1 MKMQSRTTP
10 AKATVNPITLEIVR
24 NALTMIAEQIA
35 GRMIRSGT
43 SYIIKE
49 MEDCSAA
56 LFDGQGRLLAESASI
71 PIHLNCIGI
80 TLRTVLDHY
89 FPLETWRPG
98 DVVITNDP
106 YAGGESLSSHHTNDI
121 IAFHPVFHEQQLV
134 GFTALNVHHMDIGAM
149 WMGTRGWGVE
159 IWQEGLRIP
168 PLKLIREGVRDEALM
183 ALILNNS
190 RVPRILEN
198 DLMGEAAGIQV
209 GAKEFESL
217 FDTYGTATVLGCF
230 DDLIRQSEVR
240 TRAEIA
246 AIPDGTYR
254 HEETILDDGAKG
266 GPFKLKLEMTVAGEE
281 VTFDFTGT
289 DAQVEGPIN
298 APLSATMAATYYVM
312 KCITNPEI
320 ANTEGCKA
328 PVTIIAPKGS
338 LVNAQL
344 PAACFQRM
352 IVCHSI
358 VDLVMGAIAQAAP
371 DRAMADSCGCLYN
384 STVAPNLD
392 TGEIGVASEVVPG
405 GIGATSRN
413 DGIDV
418 MSCHVTNCPIPP
430 IEATEIEAPV
440 LYLRREFATDSGGAG
455 RWRGGAGQVLE
466 YKVLGKKPLFHHTS
480 QKSVITPQGTMGGLP
495 GDGGGWIIN
504 RGTDKER
511 RLEYAIG
518 DVEFLDQGDT
528 VTHISPGGGGYG
540 DPTERTPDRILA
552 DIEAGMITPDAA
564 LRDYGFDSE
573 KTVAAS
579 AKKQNQGGIFQ

>member
-1 MKMQSRTTP
+1 MTKSAIAAVTND
-10 AKATVNPITLEIVR
+10 TVNPITLEIVR
-24 NALTMIAEQIA
+24 NGLTMIAEQIA
-35 GRMIRSGT
+35 QRMIRSGT

-89 FPLETWRPG
+89 FPLDTWRPG

-106 YAGGESLSSHHTNDI
+106 YAGGGSLSSHHTNDI
-121 IAFHPVFHEQQLV
+121 IAFHPVFHAEKLV

-168 PLKLIREGVRDEALM
+168 PLKLIREGKRDESMM
-183 ALILNNS
+183 ALILNNT
-190 RVPRILEN
+190 RVPLILEN

-209 GAKEFESL
+209 GASEFLEL
-217 FDTYGTATVLGCF
+217 FETYGSQTVLDCF
-230 DDLIRQSEVR
+230 DELIRQSERR
-240 TRAEIA
+240 TRAEIS
-246 AIPDGTYR
+246 AIPDGVYR

-266 GPFKLKLEMTVAGEE
+266 GPFKLALTMTVAGDEI
-281 VTFDFTGT
+281 TFDFTGT
-289 DAQVEGPIN
+289 DPQVDGPIN

-312 KCITNPEI
+312 KCITDPDI
-320 ANTEGCKA
+320 ANTEGCNV

-352 IVCHSI
+352 VVCHSI
-358 VDLVMGAIAQAAP
+358 VDLVMGAMAQAAP
-371 DRAMADSCGCLYN
+371 QRAMADSCGCLYN

-405 GIGATSRN
+405 GIGATAIA

-440 LYLRREFATDSGGAG
+440 LYLRREYAPDTGGAG
-455 RWRGGAGQVLE
+455 RWRGGMGQILEYQVLG
-466 YKVLGKKPLFHHTS
+466 VRPLFHHTS
-480 QKSVITPQGTMGGLP
+480 QKSVITPQGMMGGLP
-495 GDGGGWIIN
+495 ADGGGWIIN
-504 RGTDKER
+504 EGTENER

-518 DVEFLDQGDT
+518 DVEFLTQGDT

-540 DPTERTPDRILA
+540 DPKARSAAQIAA
-552 DIEAGMITPDAA
+552 DIDAGLVTAEAAK
-564 LRDYGFDSE
+564 RDYGYE
-573 KTVAAS
+573 
-579 AKKQNQGGIFQ
+579 G

>member
-1 MKMQSRTTP
+1 MTTN
-10 AKATVNPITLEIVR
+10 ATPVNPITLEIVR

-35 GRMIRSGT
+35 ERMIRSGT

-56 LFDGQGRLLAESASI
+56 LFDGKGRLLSESASI

-89 FPLETWRPG
+89 FPLDTWKPG

-121 IAFHPVFHEQQLV
+121 IAFHPVFHDEKLV

-168 PLKLIREGVRDEALM
+168 PLKLIREGKRDESLM

-198 DLMGEAAGIQV
+198 DLMGEAAGIQT
-209 GAKEFESL
+209 GAEEFRKL
-217 FDTYGTATVLGCF
+217 FATYGTDTVLAAF
-230 DDLIRQSEVR
+230 DELIRQSETR
-240 TRAEIA
+240 TRAEIR
-246 AIPDGTYR
+246 AIRDGVYS

-266 GPFKLKLEMTVAGEE
+266 GPYKLKLTMTVAGDE

-289 DAQVEGPIN
+289 DPQVEGPIN

-312 KCITNPEI
+312 KCITDPGI

-328 PVTIIAPKGS
+328 PVTIIAPKGT

-371 DRAMADSCGCLYN
+371 ERAMADSCGCLYN

-405 GIGATSRN
+405 GIGATAFG

-440 LYLRREFATDSGGAG
+440 LYLRREFAENTGGAG
-455 RWRGGAGQVLE
+455 RWRGGMGQVLE
-466 YKVLGKKPLFHHTS
+466 YRVLGEKPLFHHTS
-480 QKSVITPQGTMGGLP
+480 QKSVITPQGMMGGLP
-495 GDGGGWIIN
+495 ADGGGWVIN
-504 RGTDKER
+504 RGTPQER
-511 RLEYAIG
+511 KLEYAIG
-518 DVEFLDQGDT
+518 DVEFLKQGDT

-540 DPTERTPDRILA
+540 DPAKREPARIRA
-552 DIEAGMITPDAA
+552 DIEAGLISPEAA
-564 LRDYGFDSE
+564 SKDYGFDAT
-573 KTVAAS
+573 KA
-579 AKKQNQGGIFQ
+579 

>member
-1 MKMQSRTTP
+1 MTLTAAP
-10 AKATVNPITLEIVR
+10 VAPVNPITLEIVR
-24 NALTMIAEQIA
+24 NALTMISEQIA
-35 GRMIRSGT
+35 ERMIRSGT

-89 FPLETWRPG
+89 FPLETWKPG

-121 IAFHPVFHEQQLV
+121 IAFHPVFHEGRLV

-168 PLKLIREGVRDEALM
+168 PLKLIREGKRDESLM

-198 DLMGEAAGIQV
+198 DLMGEAAGIQT
-209 GAKEFESL
+209 GAAEFRKL
-217 FDTYGTATVLGCF
+217 FETYGTDTVLSAF
-230 DDLIRQSEVR
+230 DELIRQSEAR
-240 TRAEIA
+240 TRAEIH
-246 AIPDGTYR
+246 AIRDGVYE
-254 HEETILDDGAKG
+254 HAETILDDGAKG
-266 GPFKLKLEMTVAGEE
+266 GPYTLKLKMTVAGDE

-289 DAQVEGPIN
+289 DPQIEGPIN

-312 KCITNPEI
+312 KCITDPGI

-328 PVTIIAPKGS
+328 PVTIIAPKGT

-358 VDLVMGAIAQAAP
+358 VDLVMGAVAQAAP
-371 DRAMADSCGCLYN
+371 ERAMADSCGCLYN
-384 STVAPNLD
+384 STVAPHLE

-405 GIGATSRN
+405 GIGATARG

-440 LYLRREFATDSGGAG
+440 LYLRREFAENTGGAG
-455 RWRGGAGQVLE
+455 RWRGGMGQVLE
-466 YKVLGKKPLFHHTS
+466 YRVLGRKPLFHHTS
-480 QKSVITPQGTMGGLP
+480 QKSVITPQGLMGGLP
-495 GDGGGWIIN
+495 ADGGGWIIN
-504 RGTDKER
+504 RGTPAER
-511 RLEYAIG
+511 RLDYAIG
-518 DVEFLDQGDT
+518 DVEFLAQGDT
-528 VTHISPGGGGYG
+528 VTHVSPGGGGYG
-540 DPTERTPDRILA
+540 DPGQREPERIRA
-552 DIEAGMITPDAA
+552 DIEAGLISAEAA
-564 LRDYGFDSE
+564 LRDYGYDIT
-573 KTVAAS
+573 KA
-579 AKKQNQGGIFQ
+579 

>member
-1 MKMQSRTTP
+1 MTIQTQTGP
-10 AKATVNPITLEIVR
+10 AAAIVNPITLEIVR

-35 GRMIRSGT
+35 GRMIRSGS

-80 TLRTVLDHY
+80 TLKTVLEHY
-89 FPLETWRPG
+89 FPLDTWRPG

-106 YAGGESLSSHHTNDI
+106 YAGGGSLSSHHTNDI
-121 IAFHPVFHEQQLV
+121 IAFHPVFHGDRLV

-168 PLKLIREGVRDEALM
+168 PLKLIREGRLDESLI

-198 DLMGEAAGIQV
+198 DLLGEAAGIKV
-209 GAKEFESL
+209 GGEEFLDLFES
-217 FDTYGTATVLGCF
+217 YGGDTVLACF
-230 DDLIRQSEVR
+230 GELIRQSEAR
-240 TRAEIA
+240 TRAEIS
-246 AIPDGTYR
+246 AIPDGVYE

-266 GPFKLKLEMTVAGEE
+266 GPYKLRLKMTVRGDE

-289 DAQVEGPIN
+289 DPQIEGPIN

-312 KCITNPEI
+312 KCITDPDI
-320 ANTEGCKA
+320 ANTEGCNA
-328 PVTIIAPKGS
+328 PITIIAPSGS
-338 LVNAQL
+338 LVNAKL

-358 VDLVMGAIAQAAP
+358 VDLVMGAMAQAAP
-371 DRAMADSCGCLYN
+371 ARAMADSCGCLYN
-384 STVAPNLD
+384 STVAPHLE

-405 GIGATSRN
+405 GIGATAYG

-440 LYLRREFATDSGGAG
+440 LYLRREFAPDSGGAG
-455 RWRGGAGQVLE
+455 RWRGGVGQILE
-466 YKVLGKKPLFHHTS
+466 YKVLGEKPLFHHTS
-480 QKSVITPQGTMGGLP
+480 QKSVITPQGMMGGQAA
-495 GDGGGWIIN
+495 DGGGWIIN
-504 RGTDKER
+504 RGTDRER

-518 DVEFLDQGDT
+518 DVEFLTQGDT

-540 DPTERTPDRILA
+540 DPAGREHERILA
-552 DIEAGMITPDAA
+552 DIEAGLISPEAA
-564 LRDYGFDSE
+564 RRDYGFDPD
-573 KTVAAS
+573 KA
-579 AKKQNQGGIFQ
+579 

>member
-1 MKMQSRTTP
+1 MTTS
-10 AKATVNPITLEIVR
+10 ALRSATPVNPITLEIVR

-35 GRMIRSGT
+35 QRMIRSGT

-56 LFDGQGRLLAESASI
+56 LFDGKGRLLAESASI

-89 FPLETWRPG
+89 FPLDSWRPG
-98 DVVITNDP
+98 DVVVTNDP

-121 IAFHPVFHEQQLV
+121 IAFHPVFHDDQLV

-168 PLKLIREGVRDEALM
+168 PLKLFREGVRDDSLM

-190 RVPRILEN
+190 RVPSILEN
-198 DLMGEAAGIQV
+198 DLMGETAGIQV
-209 GAKEFESL
+209 GAGEFREL
-217 FDTYGTATVLGCF
+217 FENYGIDTILDCF
-230 DDLIRQSEVR
+230 DELILQSERR
-240 TRAEIA
+240 TRAEIL
-246 AIPDGTYR
+246 AIPDGVYC
-254 HEETILDDGAKG
+254 HEEAILDDGAKG
-266 GPFKLKLEMTVAGEE
+266 GPFKLVLKMTVAGDE

-289 DAQVEGPIN
+289 DPQIDGPIN

-312 KCITNPEI
+312 KCITDPDI

-328 PVTIIAPKGS
+328 PVHVIAPKGT

-358 VDLVMGAIAQAAP
+358 VDLVMGAVAQAAP
-371 DRAMADSCGCLYN
+371 ERAMADSCGCLYN

-405 GIGATSRN
+405 GIGATARA

-440 LYLRREFATDSGGAG
+440 LYLRREFATDTGGAG
-455 RWRGGAGQVLE
+455 RWRGGMGQILE
-466 YKVLGKKPLFHHTS
+466 YKVLGVKPLFHHTS
-480 QKSVITPQGTMGGLP
+480 QKSVITPQGLMGGMP
-495 GDGGGWIIN
+495 ADGGGWVIN
-504 RGTDKER
+504 RGKAGER
-511 RLEYAIG
+511 RLPYAIG
-518 DVEFLDQGDT
+518 DVEFLVQGDT

-540 DPTERTPDRILA
+540 DPAERTRAQILA
-552 DIEAGMITPDAA
+552 DIDAGLISRDAA
-564 LRDYGFDSE
+564 RRDYGFEDD
-573 KTVAAS
+573 TTA
-579 AKKQNQGGIFQ
+579 

>member
-1 MKMQSRTTP
+1 
-10 AKATVNPITLEIVR
+10 
-24 NALTMIAEQIA
+24 
-35 GRMIRSGT
+35 
-43 SYIIKE
+43 
-49 MEDCSAA
+49 
-56 LFDGQGRLLAESASI
+56 
-71 PIHLNCIGI
+71 
-80 TLRTVLDHY
+80 VLDHY
-89 FPLETWRPG
+89 FPLDTWKPG

-121 IAFHPVFHEQQLV
+121 IAFHPVFHDDLLV

-168 PLKLIREGVRDEALM
+168 PLKLIREGKRDESLM

-198 DLMGEAAGIQV
+198 DLMGEAAGIQT
-209 GAKEFESL
+209 GAVEFRAL
-217 FDTYGTATVLGCF
+217 FQTYGTETVLAAF
-230 DDLIRQSEVR
+230 DELIRQSESR
-240 TRAEIA
+240 TRAEIR
-246 AIPDGTYR
+246 AIRDGVYM

-266 GPFKLKLEMTVAGEE
+266 GPYTLKLKMTVAGDE

-289 DAQVEGPIN
+289 DPQVDGPIN

-312 KCITNPEI
+312 KCITDPDI
-320 ANTEGCKA
+320 ANTEGCNV

-371 DRAMADSCGCLYN
+371 ERAMADSCGCLYN
-384 STVAPNLD
+384 STVAPNLE

-405 GIGATSRN
+405 GIGATAFG

-440 LYLRREFATDSGGAG
+440 LYLRREFAENTGGAG
-455 RWRGGAGQVLE
+455 RWRGGMGQVLE
-466 YKVLGKKPLFHHTS
+466 YRVLGEKPLFHHTS
-480 QKSVITPQGTMGGLP
+480 QKSVITPQGMMGGLSA
-495 GDGGGWIIN
+495 DGGGWIIN
-504 RGTDKER
+504 RGTPQER
-511 RLEYAIG
+511 KLEYAIG
-518 DVEFLDQGDT
+518 DVEFLKQGDT
-528 VTHISPGGGGYG
+528 VTHVSPGGGGYG
-540 DPTERTPDRILA
+540 NPKERDPERIRA
-552 DIEAGMITPDAA
+552 DVEAGLISPEAA
-564 LRDYGFDSE
+564 LRDYGFDIN
-573 KTVAAS
+573 KA
-579 AKKQNQGGIFQ
+579 

>member
-1 MKMQSRTTP
+1 MTTT
-10 AKATVNPITLEIVR
+10 ALRSATPVNPITLEIVR

-35 GRMIRSGT
+35 QRMIRSGT

-56 LFDGQGRLLAESASI
+56 LFDGKGRLLAESASI

-89 FPLETWRPG
+89 FPLDSWRPG
-98 DVVITNDP
+98 DVVVTNDP

-121 IAFHPVFHEQQLV
+121 IAFHPVFHDDQLV

-168 PLKLIREGVRDEALM
+168 PLKLFREGVRDDSLM

-190 RVPRILEN
+190 RVPSILEN
-198 DLMGEAAGIQV
+198 DLMGETAGIQV
-209 GAKEFESL
+209 GAGEFRDL
-217 FDTYGTATVLGCF
+217 FENYGLDTILDCF
-230 DDLIRQSEVR
+230 DELILQSERR
-240 TRAEIA
+240 TRAEIL
-246 AIPDGTYR
+246 AIPDGVYC
-254 HEETILDDGAKG
+254 HEEAILDDGAKG
-266 GPFKLKLEMTVAGEE
+266 GPFKLVLKMTVAGDE

-289 DAQVEGPIN
+289 DPQIDGPIN

-312 KCITNPEI
+312 KCITDPDI

-328 PVTIIAPKGS
+328 PVHVIAPKGT

-358 VDLVMGAIAQAAP
+358 VDLVMGAVAQAAP
-371 DRAMADSCGCLYN
+371 ERAMADSCGCLYN

-405 GIGATSRN
+405 GIGATARA

-440 LYLRREFATDSGGAG
+440 LYLRREFATDTGGAG
-455 RWRGGAGQVLE
+455 RWRGGMGQILE
-466 YKVLGKKPLFHHTS
+466 YKVLGVKPLFHHTS
-480 QKSVITPQGTMGGLP
+480 QKSVITPQGLMGGMP
-495 GDGGGWIIN
+495 ADGGGWVIN
-504 RGTDKER
+504 RGKTGER
-511 RLEYAIG
+511 RLPYAIG
-518 DVEFLDQGDT
+518 DVEFLVQGDT

-540 DPTERTPDRILA
+540 DPAERTRAQILA
-552 DIEAGMITPDAA
+552 DIDAGLISREAAR
-564 LRDYGFDSE
+564 RDYGFEDD
-573 KTVAAS
+573 TTA
-579 AKKQNQGGIFQ
+579 

>member
-1 MKMQSRTTP
+1 MTTSAP
-10 AKATVNPITLEIVR
+10 HSAAPVNPITLEIVR

-35 GRMIRSGT
+35 QRMIRSGT

-56 LFDGQGRLLAESASI
+56 LFDGTGRLLAESASI

-89 FPLETWRPG
+89 FPLDTWRPG
-98 DVVITNDP
+98 DVVVTNDP

-121 IAFHPVFHEQQLV
+121 IAFHPVFHDERLV

-168 PLKLIREGVRDEALM
+168 PLKLFREGVRDDSLM

-190 RVPRILEN
+190 RVPLILEN

-209 GAKEFESL
+209 GAAEFRAL
-217 FDTYGTATVLGCF
+217 FGTYGADTILACF
-230 DDLIRQSEVR
+230 DELILQSERR
-240 TRAEIA
+240 TRAEIL
-246 AIPDGTYR
+246 AIPDGVYC
-254 HEETILDDGAKG
+254 HEEAILDDGAKG
-266 GPFKLKLEMTVAGEE
+266 GPFKLMLKMTVAGDE

-289 DAQVEGPIN
+289 DPQIDGPIN

-312 KCITNPEI
+312 KCITDPDI

-328 PVTIIAPKGS
+328 PVHIIAPKGT

-358 VDLVMGAIAQAAP
+358 VDLVMGAVAQAAP
-371 DRAMADSCGCLYN
+371 ERAMADSCGCLYN

-405 GIGATSRN
+405 GIGATARA

-440 LYLRREFATDSGGAG
+440 LYLRREFATDTGGAG
-455 RWRGGAGQVLE
+455 RWRGGMGQVLE
-466 YKVLGKKPLFHHTS
+466 YKVLGVKPLFHHTS
-480 QKSVITPQGTMGGLP
+480 QKSVITPQGLMGGMP
-495 GDGGGWIIN
+495 ADGGGWTIN
-504 RGTDKER
+504 RGTANER
-511 RLEYAIG
+511 RLPYAIG
-518 DVEFLDQGDT
+518 DVEFLTQGDT

-540 DPTERTPDRILA
+540 DPAGRTRPQILA
-552 DIEAGMITPDAA
+552 DIDAGLVSREAAR
-564 LRDYGFDSE
+564 RDYGFEDD
-573 KTVAAS
+573 TTA
-579 AKKQNQGGIFQ
+579 

>member
-1 MKMQSRTTP
+1 MTTN
-10 AKATVNPITLEIVR
+10 ATPVNPITLEIVR

-35 GRMIRSGT
+35 ERMIRSGT

-56 LFDGQGRLLAESASI
+56 LFDGKGRLLSESASI

-89 FPLETWRPG
+89 FPLDTWKPG

-121 IAFHPVFHEQQLV
+121 IAFHPVFHDEKLA

-168 PLKLIREGVRDEALM
+168 PLKLIREGKRDESLM

-198 DLMGEAAGIQV
+198 DLMGEAAGIQT
-209 GAKEFESL
+209 GAEEFCKL
-217 FDTYGTATVLGCF
+217 FATYGLETVLAAF
-230 DDLIRQSEVR
+230 DELIRQSETR
-240 TRAEIA
+240 TRAEIR
-246 AIPDGTYR
+246 AIRDGIYS

-266 GPFKLKLEMTVAGEE
+266 GPYKLKLKMTVAGDE

-289 DAQVEGPIN
+289 DSQVDGPIN

-312 KCITNPEI
+312 KCITDPGI
-320 ANTEGCKA
+320 ANTEGCKV
-328 PVTIIAPKGS
+328 PVTIIAPKGT

-371 DRAMADSCGCLYN
+371 ERAMADSCGCLYN

-405 GIGATSRN
+405 GIGATAFG

-440 LYLRREFATDSGGAG
+440 LYLRREFAENTGGAG
-455 RWRGGAGQVLE
+455 RWRGGMGQVLE
-466 YKVLGKKPLFHHTS
+466 YRVLGEKPLFHHTS
-480 QKSVITPQGTMGGLP
+480 QKSVITPQGMMGGLP
-495 GDGGGWIIN
+495 ADGGGWVIN
-504 RGTDKER
+504 RGTPQER

-518 DVEFLDQGDT
+518 DVEFLRQGDT

-540 DPTERTPDRILA
+540 DPKKREPARIRA
-552 DIEAGMITPDAA
+552 DIEAGLISPEAA
-564 LRDYGFDSE
+564 SKDYGIDDT
-573 KTVAAS
+573 KA
-579 AKKQNQGGIFQ
+579 

>member
-1 MKMQSRTTP
+1 MTTS
-10 AKATVNPITLEIVR
+10 ALRSATPVNPITLEIVR

-35 GRMIRSGT
+35 QRMIRSGT

-56 LFDGQGRLLAESASI
+56 LFDGKGRLLAESASI

-89 FPLETWRPG
+89 FPLDSWRPG
-98 DVVITNDP
+98 DVVVTNDP

-121 IAFHPVFHEQQLV
+121 IAFHPVFHDDQLV

-168 PLKLIREGVRDEALM
+168 PLKLFREGVRDDSLM

-190 RVPRILEN
+190 RVPSILEN
-198 DLMGEAAGIQV
+198 DLMGETAGIQV
-209 GAKEFESL
+209 GAGEFREL
-217 FDTYGTATVLGCF
+217 FETYGVDTILDCF
-230 DDLIRQSEVR
+230 DELILQSERR
-240 TRAEIA
+240 TRAEIL
-246 AIPDGTYR
+246 AIPDGVYC
-254 HEETILDDGAKG
+254 HEEAILDDGAKG
-266 GPFKLKLEMTVAGEE
+266 GPFKLVLKMTVAGDE

-289 DAQVEGPIN
+289 DPQIDGPIN

-312 KCITNPEI
+312 KCITDPDI

-328 PVTIIAPKGS
+328 PVHVIAPKGT

-358 VDLVMGAIAQAAP
+358 VDLVMGAVAQAAP
-371 DRAMADSCGCLYN
+371 ERAMADSCGCLYN

-405 GIGATSRN
+405 GIGATARA

-430 IEATEIEAPV
+430 IEATEIEASV
-440 LYLRREFATDSGGAG
+440 LYLRREFAADTGGAG
-455 RWRGGAGQVLE
+455 RWRGGMGQILE
-466 YKVLGKKPLFHHTS
+466 YKVLGVKPLFHHTS
-480 QKSVITPQGTMGGLP
+480 QKSVITPQGLMGGMAA
-495 GDGGGWIIN
+495 DGGEWVIN
-504 RGTDKER
+504 RGKTSER
-511 RLEYAIG
+511 RLPYAIG
-518 DVEFLDQGDT
+518 DVEFLAQGDT

-540 DPTERTPDRILA
+540 DPAERTRAQILA
-552 DIEAGMITPDAA
+552 DIDAGLISRDAA
-564 LRDYGFDSE
+564 RRDYGFEDD
-573 KTVAAS
+573 TTA
-579 AKKQNQGGIFQ
+579 

>member
-1 MKMQSRTTP
+1 MTNPTIP
-10 AKATVNPITLEIVR
+10 TAAAVNPITLEIVR

-89 FPLETWRPG
+89 YPLDTWRPG

-121 IAFHPVFHEQQLV
+121 IAFHPVFHQGRLV

-168 PLKLIREGVRDEALM
+168 PLKLIREGRRDEALM

-190 RVPRILEN
+190 RVPAILEN

-209 GAKEFESL
+209 GAQEFTRL
-217 FDTYGTATVLGCF
+217 FDSYGQETVLACF
-230 DDLIRQSEVR
+230 DALIEQSERR
-240 TRAEIA
+240 TRAQIA

-254 HEETILDDGAKG
+254 HEEKILDDGAKG
-266 GPFKLKLEMTVAGEE
+266 GPYTLKLAMTVAGDE

-289 DAQVEGPIN
+289 DPQIEGPIN

-312 KCITNPEI
+312 KCITDPDI

-328 PVTIIAPKGS
+328 PVHIVAPKGS

-371 DRAMADSCGCLYN
+371 ERAMADSCGCLYN

-405 GIGATSRN
+405 GIGATAFA

-430 IEATEIEAPV
+430 IEATEVEAPV
-440 LYLRREFATDSGGAG
+440 LYLRREFAPDTGGAG
-455 RWRGGAGQVLE
+455 RWRGGMGQVLE
-466 YKVLGKKPLFHHTS
+466 YRVLGEKPLFHHTS
-480 QKSVITPQGTMGGLP
+480 QKSVITPQGMMGGLAA
-495 GDGGGWIIN
+495 DGGGWIIN
-504 RGTDKER
+504 RGTPDER
-511 RLEYAIG
+511 RLPHAIG
-518 DVEFLDQGDT
+518 DVEFLRRGDT
-528 VTHISPGGGGYG
+528 VTHVSPGGGGYG
-540 DPTERTPDRILA
+540 NPAERDPARIRA
-552 DIEAGMITPDAA
+552 DYRAGLISRQAA
-564 LRDYGFDSE
+564 IRDYGLDPE
-573 KTVAAS
+573 TQPAA
-579 AKKQNQGGIFQ
+579 AAN

>member
-1 MKMQSRTTP
+1 MTTSAP
-10 AKATVNPITLEIVR
+10 TPVNPITLEILR

-89 FPLETWRPG
+89 FPLDSWHPG

-121 IAFHPVFHEQQLV
+121 IAFHPVFHDAKLV

-168 PLKLIREGVRDEALM
+168 PLKLIREGVLDASLL

-198 DLMGEAAGIQV
+198 DLMGEAAGIQI
-209 GAKEFESL
+209 GAAEFSAL
-217 FDTYGTATVLGCF
+217 FARYGVPIVLACF
-230 DDLIRQSEVR
+230 DELICQSERR
-240 TRAEIA
+240 TRAEIE
-246 AIPDGTYR
+246 AIPDGVYC
-254 HEETILDDGAKG
+254 HEEVILDDGAKG
-266 GPFKLKLEMTVAGEE
+266 GPYKLKLKMTVSGDE
-281 VTFDFTGT
+281 VIFDFTGT
-289 DAQVEGPIN
+289 DRQIDGPIN

-312 KCITNPEI
+312 KCITDPDI

-328 PVTIIAPKGS
+328 PVTVIAPKGT

-352 IVCHSI
+352 VVCHSI
-358 VDLVMGAIAQAAP
+358 VDLVMGAVAQAAP
-371 DRAMADSCGCLYN
+371 ERAMGDSCGCHYN
-384 STVAPNLD
+384 SIVAPNLD
-392 TGEIGVASEVVPG
+392 TGEIGVASEVAPG
-405 GIGATSRN
+405 GIGATFCA

-440 LYLRREFATDSGGAG
+440 LYLRREFAADTGGAG
-455 RWRGGAGQVLE
+455 RWRGGMGQVLE
-466 YKVLGKKPLFHHTS
+466 YRALGVRSLFDHTS
-480 QKSVITPQGTMGGLP
+480 QKSVVTPQGMMGGLP

-504 RGTDKER
+504 RGTDSER
-511 RLEYAIG
+511 RLKYAID
-518 DVEFLDQGDT
+518 DVEFLTQGDT
-528 VTHISPGGGGYG
+528 VTHITPGGGGYG
-540 DPTERTPDRILA
+540 DPAGRSRARILA
-552 DIEAGMITPDAA
+552 DIDAELVSVEAAR
-564 LRDYGFDSE
+564 RDYGFDPGL
-573 KTVAAS
+573 ADA
-579 AKKQNQGGIFQ
+579 

>member
-1 MKMQSRTTP
+1 MTTS
-10 AKATVNPITLEIVR
+10 ALRSATPVNPITLEIVR

-35 GRMIRSGT
+35 QRMIRSGT

-56 LFDGQGRLLAESASI
+56 LFDGKGRLLAESASI

-89 FPLETWRPG
+89 FPLDSWRPG
-98 DVVITNDP
+98 DVVVTNDP

-121 IAFHPVFHEQQLV
+121 IAFHPVFHDDQLV

-168 PLKLIREGVRDEALM
+168 PLKLFREGVRDDSLM

-190 RVPRILEN
+190 RVPSILEN
-198 DLMGEAAGIQV
+198 DLMGETAGIQV
-209 GAKEFESL
+209 GAGEFRSL
-217 FDTYGTATVLGCF
+217 FENYGVDTILDCF
-230 DDLIRQSEVR
+230 DELILQSERR
-240 TRAEIA
+240 TRAEIL
-246 AIPDGTYR
+246 AIPDGVYC
-254 HEETILDDGAKG
+254 HEEAILDDGAKG
-266 GPFKLKLEMTVAGEE
+266 GPFKLVLKMTVAGDE

-289 DAQVEGPIN
+289 DPQIDGPIN

-312 KCITNPEI
+312 KCITDPDI

-328 PVTIIAPKGS
+328 PVHVIAPKGT

-358 VDLVMGAIAQAAP
+358 VDLVMGAVAQAAP
-371 DRAMADSCGCLYN
+371 ERAMADSCGCLYN

-405 GIGATSRN
+405 GIGATARA

-440 LYLRREFATDSGGAG
+440 LYLRREFATDTGGAG
-455 RWRGGAGQVLE
+455 RWRGGMGQILE
-466 YKVLGKKPLFHHTS
+466 YKVLGVKPLFHHTS
-480 QKSVITPQGTMGGLP
+480 QKSVITPQGLMGGMP
-495 GDGGGWIIN
+495 ADGGGWVIN
-504 RGTDKER
+504 RGKTGER
-511 RLEYAIG
+511 RLPYAIG
-518 DVEFLDQGDT
+518 DVEFLVQGDT

-540 DPTERTPDRILA
+540 DPAERTRAQILA
-552 DIEAGMITPDAA
+552 DIDAGLISREAAR
-564 LRDYGFDSE
+564 RDYGFEDD
-573 KTVAAS
+573 TTA
-579 AKKQNQGGIFQ
+579 

>member
-1 MKMQSRTTP
+1 MQMP
-10 AKATVNPITLEIVR
+10 VAAATVNPITLEILR

-80 TLRTVLDHY
+80 TLRTVIDHY
-89 FPLETWRPG
+89 FPLESWKPG

-121 IAFHPVFHEQQLV
+121 IAFHPVFHAGTLV

-168 PLKLIREGVRDEALM
+168 PLKLVREGVTDAALL

-198 DLMGEAAGIQV
+198 DLMAEAAGIQM
-209 GAKEFESL
+209 GATEFRAL
-217 FDTYGTATVLGCF
+217 FERYGTDTVLECF
-230 DDLIRQSEVR
+230 DELINQSERR

-246 AIPDGTYR
+246 AIPDGVYR
-254 HEETILDDGAKG
+254 HEEVILDDGAKG
-266 GPFKLKLEMTVAGEE
+266 GPYKLKLTMTVAGDE

-289 DAQVEGPIN
+289 DPQIDGPIN
-298 APLSATMAATYYVM
+298 APLAATMAATYYVM
-312 KCITNPEI
+312 KCITDPDI

-358 VDLVMGAIAQAAP
+358 VDLVMGAVAQAAP
-371 DRAMADSCGCLYN
+371 GRAMADSCGCLYN
-384 STVAPNLD
+384 STVAPNLG

-405 GIGATSRN
+405 GIGATACE

-440 LYLRREFATDSGGAG
+440 LYLRREFAPDTGGAG
-455 RWRGGAGQVLE
+455 EWRGGMGQVLE
-466 YKVLGKKPLFHHTS
+466 YKVLGVRPLFHHTS
-480 QKSVITPQGTMGGLP
+480 QKSVVTPQGMMGGLP
-495 GDGGGWIIN
+495 ADGGGWIIN
-504 RGTDKER
+504 RGTDSER
-511 RLEYAIG
+511 RLEHAIG
-518 DVEFLDQGDT
+518 DVEFLTQGDT

-540 DPTERTPDRILA
+540 SPATRSRARIAADIDAGLVSPDRA
-552 DIEAGMITPDAA
+552 R
-564 LRDYGFDSE
+564 RDYGYEPDP
-573 KTVAAS
+573 TA
-579 AKKQNQGGIFQ
+579 

>member
-1 MKMQSRTTP
+1 MTTS
-10 AKATVNPITLEIVR
+10 ALRSATPVNPITLEIVR

-35 GRMIRSGT
+35 QRMIRSGT

-56 LFDGQGRLLAESASI
+56 LFDGKGRLLAESASI

-89 FPLETWRPG
+89 FPLDSWRPG
-98 DVVITNDP
+98 DVVVTNDP

-121 IAFHPVFHEQQLV
+121 IAFHPVFHDDQLV

-168 PLKLIREGVRDEALM
+168 PLKLFREGVRDDSLM

-190 RVPRILEN
+190 RVPSILEN
-198 DLMGEAAGIQV
+198 DLMGETAGIQV
-209 GAKEFESL
+209 GAGEFREL
-217 FDTYGTATVLGCF
+217 FENYGVDTILDCF
-230 DDLIRQSEVR
+230 DELILQSERR
-240 TRAEIA
+240 TRAEIL
-246 AIPDGTYR
+246 AIPDGVYC
-254 HEETILDDGAKG
+254 HEEAILDDGAKG
-266 GPFKLKLEMTVAGEE
+266 GPFKLVLKMTVAGDE

-289 DAQVEGPIN
+289 DPQIDGPIN

-312 KCITNPEI
+312 KCITDPDI

-328 PVTIIAPKGS
+328 PVHVIAPKGT

-358 VDLVMGAIAQAAP
+358 VDLVMGAVAQAAP
-371 DRAMADSCGCLYN
+371 ERAMADSCGCLYN

-405 GIGATSRN
+405 GIGATARA

-440 LYLRREFATDSGGAG
+440 LYLRREFATDTGGAG
-455 RWRGGAGQVLE
+455 RWRGGMGQILE
-466 YKVLGKKPLFHHTS
+466 YKVLGVKPLFHHTS
-480 QKSVITPQGTMGGLP
+480 QKSVITPQGLMGGMP
-495 GDGGGWIIN
+495 ADGGGWVIN
-504 RGTDKER
+504 RGKAGER
-511 RLEYAIG
+511 RLPYAIG
-518 DVEFLDQGDT
+518 DVEFLVQGDT

-540 DPTERTPDRILA
+540 DPAERTRAQILA
-552 DIEAGMITPDAA
+552 DIDAGLISRDAA
-564 LRDYGFDSE
+564 RRDYGFEDD
-573 KTVAAS
+573 TTA
-579 AKKQNQGGIFQ
+579 

>member
-1 MKMQSRTTP
+1 MTTS
-10 AKATVNPITLEIVR
+10 ALHSATPVNPITLEIVR

-35 GRMIRSGT
+35 QRMIRSGT

-56 LFDGQGRLLAESASI
+56 LFDGKGRLLAESASI

-89 FPLETWRPG
+89 FPLDSWRPG
-98 DVVITNDP
+98 DVVVTNDP

-121 IAFHPVFHEQQLV
+121 IAFHPVFHDDQLV

-168 PLKLIREGVRDEALM
+168 PLKLFREGVRDDSLM

-190 RVPRILEN
+190 RVPSILEN
-198 DLMGEAAGIQV
+198 DLMGETAGIQV
-209 GAKEFESL
+209 GAGEFREL
-217 FDTYGTATVLGCF
+217 FENYGAETILDCF
-230 DDLIRQSEVR
+230 DELILQSERR
-240 TRAEIA
+240 TRAEIL
-246 AIPDGTYR
+246 AIPDGVYC
-254 HEETILDDGAKG
+254 HEEAILDDGAKG
-266 GPFKLKLEMTVAGEE
+266 GPFKLVLKMTVTGDE

-289 DAQVEGPIN
+289 DPQIDGPIN

-312 KCITNPEI
+312 KCITDPDI

-328 PVTIIAPKGS
+328 PVHVIAPKGT

-358 VDLVMGAIAQAAP
+358 VDLVMGAVAQAAP
-371 DRAMADSCGCLYN
+371 ERAMADSCGCLYN

-405 GIGATSRN
+405 GIGATARA

-440 LYLRREFATDSGGAG
+440 LYLRREFAADTGGAG
-455 RWRGGAGQVLE
+455 RWRGGMGQILE
-466 YKVLGKKPLFHHTS
+466 YKVLGVKPLFHHTS
-480 QKSVITPQGTMGGLP
+480 QKSVITPQGLMGGMP
-495 GDGGGWIIN
+495 ADGGGWIIN
-504 RGTDKER
+504 RGMTGER
-511 RLEYAIG
+511 RLPYAIG
-518 DVEFLDQGDT
+518 DVEFLAQGDT

-540 DPTERTPDRILA
+540 DPAERTRAQILA
-552 DIEAGMITPDAA
+552 DIDAGLISLEAAR
-564 LRDYGFDSE
+564 RDYGFVDD
-573 KTVAAS
+573 KTA
-579 AKKQNQGGIFQ
+579 